1 MIIKNQRSK
10 IKDQRSK
17 INFMKTFAVIG
28 LGHFGSEVAKKLYDE
43 GKEII
48 AIDANKERVQM
59 AAEYSEQAICADAT
73 DKKVLE
79 NLNLTE
85 VDAAIVSLGERLDL
99 STLTAL
105 HLKEIGVPYLIVKA
119 ISNDHE
125 KILRAIGVDEV
136 LHPEEFAARSLA
148 TRLSLFGASAFL
160 PILSDY
166 SVVLMKTPHC
176 FIASPVS
183 AVESKDVQV
192 VAVQRG
198 NSVILTPKDD
208 EVLRSEDTLVLM
220 GKNQNL
226 NQLSERIQKD

>member
-1 MIIKNQRSK
+1 
-10 IKDQRSK
+10 
-17 INFMKTFAVIG
+17 MKTFAVIG
-28 LGHFGSEVAKKLYDE
+28 LGHFGSEVAKKLFDE

-48 AIDANKERVQM
+48 AIDADKERVQD
-59 AAEYSEQAICADAT
+59 AAEFSSQAICADAT

-79 NLNLTE
+79 NLSLID
-85 VDAAIVSLGERLDL
+85 VDAAIVSLGERMDT

-125 KILRAIGVDEV
+125 KILRALGVDEV

-148 TRLSLFGASAFL
+148 TRLSLFGASDFL

-166 SVVLMKTPHC
+166 SVVSMKTPHC
-176 FIASPVS
+176 FISSSVCD
-183 AVESKDVQV
+183 VESKDVQI

-198 NSVILTPKDD
+198 NSVILTPADD
-208 EVLRSEDTLVLM
+208 EILRAEDTLVVM

-226 NQLSERIQKD
+226 NQLSERIQAD